1 MQSRFL
7 ARRSAE
13 AFCLLVVTLVF
24 GCQTTPPGPSS
35 GSWAQ
40 EASDVARQRL
50 AARANPFSP
59 HGGEGRGRGAES
71 SPRRERAFAAA
82 PDVSREAGGRA
93 AREEDRFLL
102 AASAADP
109 AAEDA
114 ATSQVETTSRP
125 AGTQPAV
132 ERGPLPGFG
141 DTVVRDVK
149 RMPAE
154 LWRDTRR
161 VYTNVPNLIILG
173 LSGAA
178 SIALR
183 PEADEDVA
191 DYYGNGKTF
200 NGDWPDTF
208 ATLGNPGIHFAVA
221 GVMYLAGQQLPH
233 TKTYEVG
240 RSLFSALIINDVS
253 TVLLKLAVCDRS
265 PNGEHW
271 AWPSGHV
278 SSTMTLAAV
287 MDEAYGPL
295 VGVPLYGLTTLVAIE
310 RMDDGEHWLS
320 DVIFG
325 AAMGWVIG
333 HTVAGGRAPE
343 IFGGEV
349 VPWANPNT
357 GGAGVAWLK
366 SFK

>member
-1 MQSRFL
+1 MQLPDAGSRAGFVAADPGDPL
-7 ARRSAE
+7 PGASVQVVGDRSPVRE
-13 AFCLLVVTLVF
+13 MDCF
-24 GCQTTPPGPSS
+24 
-35 GSWAQ
+35 
-40 EASDVARQRL
+40 RL
-50 AARANPFSP
+50 AAAGDDAAVETGSP
-59 HGGEGRGRGAES
+59 LG
-71 SPRRERAFAAA
+71 
-82 PDVSREAGGRA
+82 
-93 AREEDRFLL
+93 
-102 AASAADP
+102 ADP
-109 AAEDA
+109 PS
-114 ATSQVETTSRP
+114 T
-125 AGTQPAV
+125 TQPAMQ
-132 ERGPLPGFG
+132 RGPLPGFG
-141 DTVVRDVK
+141 ETVK
-149 RMPAE
+149 RDIKRAPGE
-154 LWRDTRR
+154 LWRDTKA

-191 DYYGNGKTF
+191 DYYGNGKVF

-208 ATLGNPGIHFAVA
+208 ATLGNPGVHFAVA

-240 RSLFSALIINDVS
+240 RTLFSALIINDIS
-253 TVLLKLAVCDRS
+253 TVLLKLAACDKS
-265 PNGEHW
+265 PNGEFW

-287 MDEAYGPL
+287 MHEAYGPL
-295 VGVPLYGLTTLVAIE
+295 AGVPLYGVTTLVAIE

-343 IFGGEV
+343 IFGGELI
-349 VPWANPNT
+349 PYANPAT
-357 GGAGVAWLK
+357 GTTGVAWLK
-366 SFK
+366 SFR